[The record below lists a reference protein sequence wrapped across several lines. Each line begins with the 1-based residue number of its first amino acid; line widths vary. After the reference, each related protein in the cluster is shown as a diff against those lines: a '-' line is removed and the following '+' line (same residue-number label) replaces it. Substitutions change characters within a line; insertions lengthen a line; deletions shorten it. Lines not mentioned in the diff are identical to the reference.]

1 MGQDLQVTALGA
13 LEGLRKALCR
23 GLGPPRCGTVVLTSP
38 RSAAGSPSQ
47 GAPSPHACDGP
58 EATPAESCA
67 PREQLR
73 EELASAQAQWP
84 GRHCAFRGE
93 LQVLG
98 RPSRLGGGASCGPV
112 RGLPPSCRS
121 PDVAGV
127 TVCAARSPS
136 RAGCGRAAWMSWRR
150 APGLSGAT
158 ARQQLLGRGP

>member
-1 MGQDLQVTALGA
+1 M
-13 LEGLRKALCR
+13 
-23 GLGPPRCGTVVLTSP
+23 LTSP

-67 PREQLR
+67 PREQPR

-98 RPSRLGGGASCGPV
+98 RPSRLGGEPAAAQSEGCLLAGAQTSPGSPYAQHAVPV
-112 RGLPPSCRS
+112 AWG
-121 PDVAGV
+121 
-127 TVCAARSPS
+127 AAEQH
-136 RAGCGRAAWMSWRR
+136 G
-150 APGLSGAT
+150 
-158 ARQQLLGRGP
+158 